1 MFSIRFWVQ
10 TLIST
15 VFVMLMIYA
24 VKKVSTKYNI
34 PVLSTVS
41 EGV

>member
-1 MFSIRFWVQ
+1 MLSVKSIGGYLLMIV
-10 TLIST
+10 L
-15 VFVMLMIYA
+15 VMVGIYA
-24 VKKVSTKYNI
+24 VKWASAKWNI